1 MTGTELLEQLLELLE
16 SQVAGVEFRRAWA
29 PGWGSRLLEKP
40 VVSGQVASH
49 RRSGATTETE
59 MRLSVFGPEASQ
71 REETASAVEEAVR
84 VNCPGCGELSREE
97 EQEDSV
103 TKLPFLPLKLVF
115 SSGSDVGVQ
124 GLTVILGG
132 KSYTAAGATVSVSLS
147 GEELVSVGEEVPFGM
162 RNSQTQYQ
170 VELEGIDTTG
180 LEGLAVFTAQVGSKV
195 YTGCRW
201 KKLDLQGGK
210 ATFLAANCEEKE
222 DGQ

>member
-16 SQVAGVEFRRAWA
+16 EQVAGVEFRRAWA
-29 PGWGSRLLEKP
+29 PGWGSRLLERP
-40 VVSGQVASH
+40 VVSGEVASQ
-49 RRSGATTETE
+49 RRTGASVETVA
-59 MRLSVFGPEASQ
+59 RLNVFGPEASQ

-84 VNCPGCGELSREE
+84 TSCPGCEEFSRGE
-97 EQEDSV
+97 EQVDSV

-115 SSGSDVGVQ
+115 SSGTDVGVQ

-132 KSYTAAGATVSVSLS
+132 KSYTVAGATVTVTLS
-147 GEELVSVGEEVPFGM
+147 GEELVSVGEDVPFGV

-180 LEGLAVFTAQVGSKV
+180 LEGLAVFTAQVGSKE

-210 ATFLAANCEEKE
+210 ATFLAAGCEEKE

>member
-59 MRLSVFGPEASQ
+59 MWLSVFGPEASQ

-97 EQEDSV
+97 EQVDSV

-115 SSGSDVGVQ
+115 SSGSDIGIQ

-132 KSYTAAGATVSVSLS
+132 KHCGGAPRYQCPFPGKNWCLWGRKSP
-147 GEELVSVGEEVPFGM
+147 LVCEIPRHSTRWSWKALTP
-162 RNSQTQYQ
+162 
-170 VELEGIDTTG
+170 
-180 LEGLAVFTAQVGSKV
+180 LA
-195 YTGCRW
+195 W
-201 KKLDLQGGK
+201 KG
-210 ATFLAANCEEKE
+210 
-222 DGQ
+222 